1 MKNFIKR
8 VLIFALVFINMMNI
22 NAVFAETEKINL
34 TIRAVV
40 NDKKIDELIN
50 AGRVVE
56 KNGEEVLEH
65 IVEVELG
72 TVIKIRAVNGNKS
85 FFKGWK
91 RPNNINEEEFKQL
104 FGASHETRELTFEV
118 TEEFK
123 TRKIKTI
130 EASYNHFIEIDPSGT
145 DFEKGTVDI
154 EVTGKGANLYSK
166 KGHPLGQRDDK
177 VKFKANAKVG
187 YEFEKWEF
195 IWAMPIIGSGAASNK
210 DVEETDAEIE
220 IILPAIPRVG
230 KFQQN
235 YLPVIAHFKE
245 SEKQDYKV
253 DFNTNGGSAIA
264 EQQKKEGEKAT
275 KPTDPIKEGYKFIG
289 WYEDSNLTKEFDF
302 DTPITKDITLYA
314 KWRENNETLNP
325 KDYITNIRIPK
336 FNDPESN
343 EHFFHKYEIQNN
355 KMLLFIGKDSPS
367 WKNPT
372 YHRFEGFTDPT
383 SGGGGLMNYE
393 FAIETTNIK
402 EIKVDNNAKD
412 EITEDIKKIAIKGF
426 KADADEWRKG
436 ISFNDFGSK
445 TIYTDG
451 SPGFNRSR
459 FDKDNPPVFT
469 FITNDGHE
477 FQLTWEAI
485 KVEAEVEERIELKV
499 KPNAGELKNDPEVKA
514 GIVKGEELINYKEL
528 ERGER
533 VRIKAE
539 DGNKSFFDKWELRR
553 QNDYT
558 GDKLKTLLGQ
568 DITKKEIEFEIGDY
582 AFELAKNYEI
592 YIEASYKTYTI
603 IDTTQT
609 SSEEGNVDI
618 LVFDTKGNKRT
629 DFNSKNGFP
638 LADTKHIIEFRA
650 IPKDGYTFHHWEF
663 ITPGVVGPNTKNP
676 NVDLNSHVIQIELPF
691 MVTGSNPE
699 NNYNLRLKGV
709 FSKKTKNIE
718 EIIDIKDEEFIQGYD
733 KYQLPSTVK
742 VKYDDGS
749 EGFEIISWD
758 RSIETAQLGENIF
771 LGTVAGIDKKTEIK
785 VIMKKIMAIKE
796 EYKIQEETVYN
807 GDSFGEYR
815 SYKLPQTAGVVL
827 NDNTE
832 RTINI
837 EKWEGE
843 NVVGSDIRY
852 YKHGTYEAKGTV
864 KGFDEKLIFKLNVKR
879 EQEKEK
885 LKVEFDSN
893 GGSLISKQEV
903 EEGQKLIKPTDPT
916 KEGHKFIGW
925 YEDSNLT
932 KEFSFA
938 TPITKDII
946 LYAKWEEEPLQ
957 EILEIK
963 SVELIKDGKIIS
975 KGIIKDKTITLE
987 LPEGF
992 DESIIEGKHILKIT
1006 GTEGTNISQDR
1017 GYDGSIEEW
1026 ATGKVTNSIMP
1037 GQSAKFTIY
1046 KDDNSVE
1053 YIIEIVESTV
1063 KKYRVTFNTNG
1074 GNNISSIE
1082 VEEGQKLTK
1091 PTDPI
1096 KKDHKFIGWYEDS
1109 SLTKEFNFDTEI
1121 TKDLTL
1127 YAKWEEEPTKEYTV
1141 NFNTNGGSSINS
1153 KKVKE
1158 GEKLSR
1164 PSDPT
1169 KVNYRFMGWY
1179 EDSNLTKVFNFDT
1192 PITKEITLYVK
1203 WEKVEKPEPEKPVEK
1218 KDAKILSFKL
1228 LGIEGSI
1235 NHSTGKIYVDLPYRT
1250 SLKDLIPVIT
1260 YSEGA
1265 TISPD
1270 IGMAKDFERTVRYT
1284 LSGENFNSKTY
1295 EVDVSMPR
1303 EKEYEEII
1311 NRDSN
1316 WYRDRHRDSRRS
1328 RRDEK
1333 DWYEIT
1339 QEIKKER
1346 LREEERKTRAEI
1358 RREAL
1363 DEVSKITAQSE
1374 NIRRD
1379 LSFTQFS
1386 DYMDIRLNTI
1396 GMNDLYKNKINIP
1409 AGVLKNL
1416 KELEFDYLKYSTG
1429 LLGIKIYPSMDSP
1442 DGVYINIKPA
1452 PNEPYNNVQA
1462 QWSKIK
1468 GAGRIFEIE
1477 TNSTKAG
1484 LSIEMRLEKLL
1495 PAEYIRVVKYN
1506 YMKRQFED
1514 LAPEKWSIIDG
1525 YIHMQQVSGGIYGV
1539 IYKR

>member
-1 MKNFIKR
+1 MRKKVKKLFLSFIMM
-8 VLIFALVFINMMNI
+8 VMIILIGRYNNS
-22 NAVFAETEKINL
+22 VFAEKIDYEDYIKNIRIINNKGIDEKWFKGHKIEDEKIILEVSKEKINL
-34 TIRAVV
+34 FWDWEKSSNLKWDDLIIETNNIEKIMVSNTINLPANDDWEFNYAKGIENFEAKADKWENGINFKELGADVEYIDEDDGDFIEREVFFSIDV
-40 NDKKIDELIN
+40 PLEFTFITTDDKKFTLPWK
-50 AGRVVE
+50 VVVHE
-56 KNGEEVLEH
+56 EEVPE
-65 IVEVELG
+65 
-72 TVIKIRAVNGNKS
+72 
-85 FFKGWK
+85 
-91 RPNNINEEEFKQL
+91 PPEEEFKLKLKMRFLDAYAKDYAVKINDNIFYNNRDGSIFIDFKTGDEVIIEAIDGNNSRFGYWRPWGSLKEINFKDL
-104 FGASHETRELTFEV
+104 FGVESTNSKLNFT
-118 TEEFK
+118 
-123 TRKIKTI
+123 
-130 EASYNHFIEIDPSGT
+130 
-145 DFEKGTVDI
+145 
-154 EVTGKGANLYSK
+154 VTGKFLNLDKNELEIIVVPNSYTILNTT
-166 KGHPLGQRDDK
+166 GTNVEHGEVEIK
-177 VKFKANAKVG
+177 VKERDWKSKDGLYPLADKDDNIIFKA
-187 YEFEKWEF
+187 
-195 IWAMPIIGSGAASNK
+195 
-210 DVEETDAEIE
+210 
-220 IILPAIPRVG
+220 IP
-230 KFQQN
+230 
-235 YLPVIAHFKE
+235 
-245 SEKQDYKV
+245 
-253 DFNTNGGSAIA
+253 
-264 EQQKKEGEKAT
+264 
-275 KPTDPIKEGYKFIG
+275 KEGYQF
-289 WYEDSNLTKEFDF
+289 KE
-302 DTPITKDITLYA
+302 
-314 KWRENNETLNP
+314 
-325 KDYITNIRIPK
+325 
-336 FNDPESN
+336 
-343 EHFFHKYEIQNN
+343 
-355 KMLLFIGKDSPS
+355 
-367 WKNPT
+367 
-372 YHRFEGFTDPT
+372 
-383 SGGGGLMNYE
+383 
-393 FAIETTNIK
+393 
-402 EIKVDNNAKD
+402 
-412 EITEDIKKIAIKGF
+412 
-426 KADADEWRKG
+426 
-436 ISFNDFGSK
+436 
-445 TIYTDG
+445 
-451 SPGFNRSR
+451 
-459 FDKDNPPVFT
+459 
-469 FITNDGHE
+469 
-477 FQLTWEAI
+477 
-485 KVEAEVEERIELKV
+485 
-499 KPNAGELKNDPEVKA
+499 
-514 GIVKGEELINYKEL
+514 
-528 ERGER
+528 
-533 VRIKAE
+533 
-539 DGNKSFFDKWELRR
+539 
-553 QNDYT
+553 
-558 GDKLKTLLGQ
+558 
-568 DITKKEIEFEIGDY
+568 
-582 AFELAKNYEI
+582 
-592 YIEASYKTYTI
+592 
-603 IDTTQT
+603 
-609 SSEEGNVDI
+609 
-618 LVFDTKGNKRT
+618 
-629 DFNSKNGFP
+629 
-638 LADTKHIIEFRA
+638 
-650 IPKDGYTFHHWEF
+650 WEF
-663 ITPGVVGPNTKNP
+663 ITPGIEANNP
-676 NVDLNSHVIQIELPF
+676 NMNIKSQIIEFILPSMAIPTDMENSYHLKAVAHFEKDDGLSAEPVKKEIMEEYISGYDDYELPRTVIARF
-691 MVTGSNPE
+691 SN
-699 NNYNLRLKGV
+699 G
-709 FSKKTKNIE
+709 E
-718 EIIDIKDEEFIQGYD
+718 EKPVPVAWE
-733 KYQLPSTVK
+733 PS
-742 VKYDDGS
+742 G
-749 EGFEIISWD
+749 ISGNK
-758 RSIETAQLGENIF
+758 LGENIF
-771 LGTVAGIDKKTEIK
+771 KGIIDKSNEEITLKLIMREIIEIVDSNPIGKEINNMIFAEGRSHYLPKTTK
-785 VIMKKIMAIKE
+785 VKITDGQKE
-796 EYKIQEETVYN
+796 EEKEVNIIWGSNNSMITYYEH
-807 GDSFGEYR
+807 GEY
-815 SYKLPQTAGVVL
+815 KAF
-827 NDNTE
+827 
-832 RTINI
+832 
-837 EKWEGE
+837 
-843 NVVGSDIRY
+843 GSI
-852 YKHGTYEAKGTV
+852 
-864 KGFDEKLIFKLNVKR
+864 KGFDQKINYTLTVVEGNEIYFYVNGERIKYIRVEKGHLVPKPDEPKKEGYRFEGWYIGEMGTPDFKK
-879 EQEKEK
+879 
-885 LKVEFDSN
+885 EFDFNKPLEKVDKPIELHAKFIEETEEKRKYTINFNTN
-893 GGSLISKQEV
+893 GGNAMPSIEV

-938 TPITKDII
+938 TPITKDIT

-1358 RREAL
+1358 RRDAL

-1484 LSIEMRLEKLL
+1484 LSIEIRLEKLL

>member
-1 MKNFIKR
+1 MTIMIQKIIKLYIKGGSILKKRTLNKILGFILLFISILTVGNDMAFSEGALNTDGGNNHSIEMEEGQNLTKPIGLAETFELLDVRLYDMFEEEEWLLEYKIKDKVIEMFLLEDNLRNIEENLFFLEEVKLKIKTQGVKNITLINKNEKHNIDKTITKSYTEWEEGILFPEFGVEYGEVDIENPPI
-8 VLIFALVFINMMNI
+8 LIFH
-22 NAVFAETEKINL
+22 TEIGEDISYKLNFREGELPFKLEISL
-34 TIRAVV
+34 TAG
-40 NDKKIDELIN
+40 NPYDKTATGGIVKYDED
-50 AGRVVE
+50 
-56 KNGEEVLEH
+56 GEEKFISFGHYE
-65 IVEVELG
+65 IG
-72 TVIKIRAVNGNKS
+72 DTVTIKAIDGEKS
-85 FFKGWK
+85 
-91 RPNNINEEEFKQL
+91 EFKKWWSGNWYQNPPEGHDPSKYIML
-104 FGASHETRELTFEV
+104 EDFIGDITKNELTFTINEK
-118 TEEFK
+118 FK
-123 TRKIKTI
+123 NLKDAGGKDRLSIIANFDTFSKIYINTSEPTNNKLIATVDRDVVPTGEQFTI
-130 EASYNHFIEIDPSGT
+130 EAKSED
-145 DFEKGTVDI
+145 E
-154 EVTGKGANLYSK
+154 NLVFD
-166 KGHPLGQRDDK
+166 R
-177 VKFKANAKVG
+177 
-187 YEFEKWEF
+187 WE
-195 IWAMPIIGSGAASNK
+195 MDPIITGYQTDNPNVNLEMNK
-210 DVEETDAEIE
+210 LTLNMPNLANSYELENSHRLNVT
-220 IILPAIPRVG
+220 
-230 KFQQN
+230 
-235 YLPVIAHFKE
+235 AHFKE
-245 SEKQDYKV
+245 RDKEPEIEKIEPIKIEISEELPNKISIVTTNNETVEVGVKQWRTENIDLSQPGKYTVKALIDWNSKEREV
-253 DFNTNGGSAIA
+253 EVNITVEDKTEEKRKYTINFNTNGGNA
-264 EQQKKEGEKAT
+264 
-275 KPTDPIKEGYKFIG
+275 
-289 WYEDSNLTKEFDF
+289 
-302 DTPITKDITLYA
+302 
-314 KWRENNETLNP
+314 
-325 KDYITNIRIPK
+325 
-336 FNDPESN
+336 
-343 EHFFHKYEIQNN
+343 
-355 KMLLFIGKDSPS
+355 MPS
-367 WKNPT
+367 
-372 YHRFEGFTDPT
+372 
-383 SGGGGLMNYE
+383 
-393 FAIETTNIK
+393 I
-402 EIKVDNNAKD
+402 
-412 EITEDIKKIAIKGF
+412 
-426 KADADEWRKG
+426 
-436 ISFNDFGSK
+436 
-445 TIYTDG
+445 
-451 SPGFNRSR
+451 
-459 FDKDNPPVFT
+459 
-469 FITNDGHE
+469 
-477 FQLTWEAI
+477 
-485 KVEAEVEERIELKV
+485 
-499 KPNAGELKNDPEVKA
+499 
-514 GIVKGEELINYKEL
+514 
-528 ERGER
+528 
-533 VRIKAE
+533 
-539 DGNKSFFDKWELRR
+539 
-553 QNDYT
+553 
-558 GDKLKTLLGQ
+558 
-568 DITKKEIEFEIGDY
+568 
-582 AFELAKNYEI
+582 
-592 YIEASYKTYTI
+592 
-603 IDTTQT
+603 
-609 SSEEGNVDI
+609 
-618 LVFDTKGNKRT
+618 
-629 DFNSKNGFP
+629 
-638 LADTKHIIEFRA
+638 
-650 IPKDGYTFHHWEF
+650 
-663 ITPGVVGPNTKNP
+663 
-676 NVDLNSHVIQIELPF
+676 
-691 MVTGSNPE
+691 
-699 NNYNLRLKGV
+699 
-709 FSKKTKNIE
+709 
-718 EIIDIKDEEFIQGYD
+718 
-733 KYQLPSTVK
+733 
-742 VKYDDGS
+742 
-749 EGFEIISWD
+749 
-758 RSIETAQLGENIF
+758 
-771 LGTVAGIDKKTEIK
+771 
-785 VIMKKIMAIKE
+785 
-796 EYKIQEETVYN
+796 
-807 GDSFGEYR
+807 
-815 SYKLPQTAGVVL
+815 
-827 NDNTE
+827 
-832 RTINI
+832 
-837 EKWEGE
+837 
-843 NVVGSDIRY
+843 
-852 YKHGTYEAKGTV
+852 
-864 KGFDEKLIFKLNVKR
+864 
-879 EQEKEK
+879 
-885 LKVEFDSN
+885 
-893 GGSLISKQEV
+893 EV

-938 TPITKDII
+938 TPITKDIT
-946 LYAKWEEEPLQ
+946 LYAKWEEEQLQ

-975 KGIIKDKTITLE
+975 KGIIKGKTITLE

-992 DESIIEGKHILKIT
+992 DESIIGGKHILKIT

-1063 KKYRVTFNTNG
+1063 KKYTVTFNTNG

-1082 VEEGQKLTK
+1082 VEEGEKLIK

-1096 KKDHKFIGWYEDS
+1096 REGYKFISWYEDLN
-1109 SLTKEFNFDTEI
+1109 LTKEFNFNIEI

-1141 NFNTNGGSSINS
+1141 NFNTNGGSIINS

-1203 WEKVEKPEPEKPVEK
+1203 WEKVEKPEPEKPAEK

-1250 SLKDLIPVIT
+1250 SLKDLIPVII

-1358 RREAL
+1358 RRDAL

-1484 LSIEMRLEKLL
+1484 LSIEIKLEKLL